1 MSRFLLTL
9 SLSAVALTASAVTP
23 LWLRDAAISPD
34 GSRIAFTY
42 KGDIFTVPTGG
53 GNATRLTTLDSHEAS
68 PIWSPDGSKIAFAS
82 DREGSFD
89 IFVMDSTGGTPLRLT
104 RNSAKEVPVA
114 FTPDGKYV
122 IFSAAIQDPPR
133 Q

>member
-42 KGDIFTVPTGG
+42 KAIYYSTYRRRQCHTTH
-53 GNATRLTTLDSHEAS
+53 NSRLT
-68 PIWSPDGSKIAFAS
+68 
-82 DREGSFD
+82 
-89 IFVMDSTGGTPLRLT
+89 
-104 RNSAKEVPVA
+104 
-114 FTPDGKYV
+114 
-122 IFSAAIQDPPR
+122 
-133 Q
+133 

>member
-42 KGDIFTVPTGG
+42 KGDILQYRPEAAMPHDSQLSTHMRHHLYGRPT
-53 GNATRLTTLDSHEAS
+53 EA
-68 PIWSPDGSKIAFAS
+68 
-82 DREGSFD
+82 R
-89 IFVMDSTGGTPLRLT
+89 
-104 RNSAKEVPVA
+104 
-114 FTPDGKYV
+114 
-122 IFSAAIQDPPR
+122 
-133 Q
+133 